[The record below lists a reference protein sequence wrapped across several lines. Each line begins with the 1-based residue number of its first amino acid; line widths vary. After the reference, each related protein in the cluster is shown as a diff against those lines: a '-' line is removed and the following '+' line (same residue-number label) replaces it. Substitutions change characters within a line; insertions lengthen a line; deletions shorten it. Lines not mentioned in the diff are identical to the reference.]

1 MYRKILIMLAAAGL
15 RRERDCVLQYGA
27 GPGRSI

>member
-15 RRERDCVLQYGA
+15 GVSVAACASTCREGSLQ
-27 GPGRSI
+27 